1 MGKTVTFA
9 VGAMLLYTGWAFLAK
24 LATDGIPSEQAV
36 VYTYVAGISVAVSYV
51 AISEE
56 AIVTNLGSISIAL
69 AAGVFLGAG
78 TLSYYLALSGGSAA
92 ISTAISGMYI
102 LGTAVLAIAFL
113 DETLTVTQL
122 AGLACAVVA
131 VVLLSR

>member
-102 LGTAVLAIAFL
+102 LGTAVLAIVFL

>member
-1 MGKTVTFA
+1 
-9 VGAMLLYTGWAFLAK
+9 MLLYTGWAFLAK

-102 LGTAVLAIAFL
+102 LGTAVLAIVFL